1 MKKINQNSLV
11 QKLRVSPILLST
23 NLKLRQFFEWM
34 SANFQ
39 IAWWLF
45 SSQAKLRFEI
55 RYIIFGGA
63 FKSRVDVYFMHCVLE
78 NFLFFMES
86 MVCVEIPEQFKWP
99 HSLFGNLDVY
109 QTHGH
114 HPMGS
119 CPIMVILLM
128 KNSG

>member
-63 FKSRVDVYFMHCVLE
+63 LILGLMSISCTVYLKI
-78 NFLFFMES
+78 FLFFMES
-86 MVCVEIPEQFKWP
+86 MVCVEIPEPFKWP
-99 HSLFGNLDVY
+99 HSLFGNLDAY

-114 HPMGS
+114 HQMGS
-119 CPIMVILLM
+119 CSIMVILLM